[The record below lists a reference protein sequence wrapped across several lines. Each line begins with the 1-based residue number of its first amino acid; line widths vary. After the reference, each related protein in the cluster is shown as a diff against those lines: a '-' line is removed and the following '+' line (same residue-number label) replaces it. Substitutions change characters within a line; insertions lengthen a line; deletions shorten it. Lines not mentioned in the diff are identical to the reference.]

1 MPRKSVLMVL
11 FHLVLLGAK
20 VQAQH
25 LWWNLEG
32 QRDATCLY
40 GEITVLA
47 THTDHLLLRC
57 QLASRRAGGRLLR
70 HPAQRPDGAPD
81 HLLDLGH
88 LAATAS
94 QGHEA
99 DPETVFSRFGG
110 EGEGAHTHML
120 WPWKTSETFQFFV
133 QKRPAAKAGTTDAR
147 YFVYDRA
154 RKSWRFS
161 ATITCPD
168 GGKKSVATLG
178 GGLNSFLENFAGKDK
193 EVPKLALYR
202 LWLGPSL
209 DQMRPLTR
217 AKGDGDWGQL
227 HDAYFLAEGNKQK
240 LEAVFAELEPHYGKP
255 SPGGS
260 GKTLGPLSD
269 RPLTC
274 QAHCCP
280 ETVAGCQVNVTAT
293 ARRPRGARDQT
304 AALGTI

>member
-1 MPRKSVLMVL
+1 MT
-11 FHLVLLGAK
+11 
-20 VQAQH
+20 Q
-25 LWWNLEG
+25 
-32 QRDATCLY
+32 
-40 GEITVLA
+40 
-47 THTDHLLLRC
+47 
-57 QLASRRAGGRLLR
+57 
-70 HPAQRPDGAPD
+70 
-81 HLLDLGH
+81 
-88 LAATAS
+88 
-94 QGHEA
+94 A
-99 DPETVFSRFGG
+99 DPETIHNRFGG

-120 WPWKTSETFQFFV
+120 WPWKARQTFQFFV
-133 QKRPAAKAGTTDAR
+133 QKRPGAQAGTTNAR
-147 YFVYDRA
+147 YFVYDGA

-209 DQMRPLTR
+209 DQMKPLTL

-260 GKTLGPLSD
+260 GKTLGPLSE
-269 RPLTC
+269 RPLP
-274 QAHCCP
+274 A
-280 ETVAGCQVNVTAT
+280 NLI
-293 ARRPRGARDQT
+293 
-304 AALGTI
+304 AALKRLPDVK